1 MNHQQARPDAG
12 LALLIGFIAFM
23 LFCDGGGILDPT
35 YTAWLMVGDP
45 ASGWLGWQFFRDTP
59 LLQWPLGANPGYGAE
74 LGSAIVFSDSI
85 PLLAFFFKP
94 FEAWLPQ
101 SFQYFGLWLAGC
113 FMLQAFF
120 GWKLLNL
127 FSTDRWLPLLG
138 AAFFAISPILT
149 MRLFGHYAL
158 TAHWLIL
165 AGLYLYLR
173 PEASARYWIALL
185 AVAALVHAYLLLFL
199 LAIFGADLIQRSWL
213 RQRDLKRSAICL
225 VVAAVVVIGL
235 MWATGYF
242 MLGGISGVGVGNEP
256 YGRYHMNLHAL
267 LDSENLYSRI
277 VLDRKGG
284 PGDYEG
290 FAYFG
295 TGMLLLAVAALPSL
309 LERRISAP
317 LARWLPITLA
327 AVGFIVVALSNRI
340 ALGQAEL
347 FHYPLPDLVSPLTSA
362 FRVSGRF
369 IWPVYYL
376 AYLAIFFVI
385 ATRMRAG
392 TARVLLLGM
401 LAFQIVDSAYAW
413 RHFSVVLAR
422 DQHWTSPLQSPVWA
436 RLATQYK
443 KISVVRPHNNAKEW
457 IALADFAARHQ
468 LATQAGS
475 FARVQPDREALARAQ
490 AEQVVMNQTFDA
502 DTLYVFED
510 DDLWRLALSQPQ
522 GRRFVGTI
530 DGLRVIAPKGCTA
543 CTPADLGLATGSGAT
558 GLALGEVV
566 PFNTGSRGA
575 GLLASGWSG
584 NEPWGTWSSASS
596 AALVIDLAQLPG
608 TDLDLVIKGSAY
620 LAPKHPFQEI
630 AVFVNDQPVSELLYE
645 AGGETTRRVRVTQAV
660 AESRN
665 GRLVLRF
672 EFRNPASPASV
683 GASSDDRSL
692 GLGLESI
699 QVLAA
704 ED

>member
-1 MNHQQARPDAG
+1 MNHQQARIDAG
-12 LALLIGFIAFM
+12 LALLVGLAAFL
-23 LFCDGGGILDPT
+23 LFCDGGAILDPT
-35 YTAWLMVGDP
+35 YTDWLMVGDP
-45 ASGWLGWQFFRDTP
+45 ASGWLGWQFFRETP
-59 LLQWPLGANPGYGAE
+59 WLQWPLGANPNYGAE

-120 GWKLLNL
+120 GWKLLKL
-127 FSTDRWLPLLG
+127 LSTDRWVPLLG

-165 AGLYLYLR
+165 AGLYLYMR

-185 AVAALVHAYLLLFL
+185 GIAALVHAYLLLFL
-199 LAIFGADLIQRSWL
+199 LALFGADLVQRAWL
-213 RQRDLKRSAICL
+213 GQRDWRQSATCL
-225 VVAAVVVIGL
+225 VVAAGVVIGL

-242 MLGGISGVGVGNEP
+242 MLGGIGGVGVGNEP

-290 FAYFG
+290 FAFFG

-309 LERRISAP
+309 LERRVSAP

-340 ALGQAEL
+340 ALGQTEL

-376 AYLAIFFVI
+376 AYLAIFFLI

-401 LAFQIVDSAYAW
+401 LVFQIVDSAYAW

-422 DQHWTSPLQSPVWA
+422 DQAWTSPMQSPVWT
-436 RLATQYK
+436 RLATQYR
-443 KISVVRPHNNAKEW
+443 KISVMRPHNNSKEW
-457 IALADFAARHQ
+457 IALADFASRHHM
-468 LATQAGS
+468 ATQAGS
-475 FARVQPDREALARAQ
+475 FARVQPEREAQARAQ
-490 AEQVVMNQTFDA
+490 AERAVMQQAFED
-502 DTLYVFED
+502 DVLYVFED
-510 DDLWRLALSQPQ
+510 DDLWRLVLSQPQ
-522 GRRFVGTI
+522 GQRFLGTI
-530 DGLRVIAPKGCTA
+530 NGFRVMAPKGCA
-543 CTPADLGLATGSGAT
+543 HCTPAEIRPESGAGAA
-558 GLALGEVV
+558 GLSFGETVA
-566 PFNTGSRGA
+566 FNAGSKGA

-596 AALVIDLAQLPG
+596 AVVV
-608 TDLDLVIKGSAY
+608 LDLGEMPTTDIILMIKGSAY

-630 AVFVNDQPVSELLYE
+630 AVFVNDQSVAELRYE
-645 AGGETTRRVRVTQAV
+645 AGGETTRRVRVPQAV
-660 AESRN
+660 AAARD

-683 GASSDDRSL
+683 GASADDRLL

-699 QVLAA
+699 QVQAA
-704 ED
+704 D